1 MNKAILVM
9 DMPESCSEC
18 IMERFTFDGE
28 CVFSTYD
35 EDGNFILKCP
45 LKELPNK
52 KPLTEE
58 DTLNTNWGED
68 PWFSEGWNE
77 CLKEILG
84 DEYEID

>member
-9 DMPESCSEC
+9 DMPKSCSEC

-45 LKELPNK
+45 LKESPTWLLSI
-52 KPLTEE
+52 KPEADE
-58 DTLNTNWGED
+58 YVR
-68 PWFSEGWNE
+68 GWND
-77 CLKEILG
+77 CLDKIIGES
-84 DEYEID
+84 DE